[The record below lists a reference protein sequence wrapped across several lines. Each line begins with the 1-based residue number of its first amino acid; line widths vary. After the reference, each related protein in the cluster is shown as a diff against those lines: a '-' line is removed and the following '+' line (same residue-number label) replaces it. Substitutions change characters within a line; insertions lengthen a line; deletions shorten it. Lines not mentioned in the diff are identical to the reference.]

1 MAGSAHS
8 ESTGDSTS
16 HDGDV
21 ERTSVHDEGVASVS
35 GPIANADDGANA
47 AESVA
52 TETDTRGV
60 PQVIGGV
67 TYAAPSS
74 LDGVQPKDTKAIA
87 TITWFSRTAVRDG
100 ADDDYAQLM
109 LYAWDLSLIHI

>member
-8 ESTGDSTS
+8 ESSGDSSS

-21 ERTSVHDEGVASVS
+21 ERTSVHEAGVASVS

-52 TETDTRGV
+52 TEPDPRGV

-74 LDGVQPKDTKAIA
+74 FDGVQPKNTKAIA
-87 TITWFSRTAVRDG
+87 TI
-100 ADDDYAQLM
+100 
-109 LYAWDLSLIHI
+109 